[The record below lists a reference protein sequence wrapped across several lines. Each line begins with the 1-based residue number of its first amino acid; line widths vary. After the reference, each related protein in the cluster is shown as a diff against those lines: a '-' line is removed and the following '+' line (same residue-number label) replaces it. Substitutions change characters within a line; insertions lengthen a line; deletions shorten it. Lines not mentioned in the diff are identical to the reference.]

1 MRGCQS
7 AGRGAGVVLLH
18 SSLSSGAQWKR
29 LVGQLEHGYHLL
41 SVDLLGYGQA
51 PAVADPWRYSLR
63 DETARILELADSWFG
78 RGARFHLIVHS
89 FGGLAALALAR
100 EHPARVSGL
109 AVYEPVCF
117 NLAGAG
123 DPDLELL
130 RKTAAAVAM
139 HVRSGRLIE
148 ATGLF
153 FDYWNGPGAFKLLP
167 PAAQARCMQDI
178 AKVPLD
184 FQAAFQEPQQARA
197 YAGIAAPTL
206 LLGGTQSPRLTRGML
221 RALAGALPNAA
232 LAWVEGG
239 HMAPLSAPG
248 QVNLMLGSFLDW
260 TAPTARA
267 A

>member
-7 AGRGAGVVLLH
+7 SGRGAGVVLLH
-18 SSLSSGAQWKR
+18 SSLSTGAQWKR
-29 LVGQLEHGYHLL
+29 LAEQISPSYHVLAL
-41 SVDLLGYGQA
+41 DLLGCGAA
-51 PAVADPWRYSLR
+51 PAVADPEGYSLR
-63 DETARILELADSWFG
+63 DESARILELADAWFG
-78 RGARFHLIVHS
+78 VGARFHLVGHS
-89 FGGLAALALAR
+89 YGGLAALALAR
-100 EHPARVSGL
+100 ENPARVAGL

-123 DPDLELL
+123 APDLAFL
-130 RKTAAAVAM
+130 RRTAATVAM
-139 HVRSGRLIE
+139 HVRAGRLIE

-153 FDYWNGPGAFKLLP
+153 FDYWNGPGAFRLLP
-167 PAAQARCMQDI
+167 PAAQARCVQGI

-184 FQAAFQEPQQARA
+184 FQAAFQEPNLAQD
-197 YAGIAAPTL
+197 YASISAPTL
-206 LLGGTQSPRLTRGML
+206 LMGGTQSPRLTRGLL
-221 RALAGALPNAA
+221 RTLAGAIPNAA

-248 QVNLMLGSFLDW
+248 QVNLLLGSFLDW